1 MTQQITKI
9 DAVKSVVLIQDFQQR
24 VVNNFA
30 SEPEAVERNAGRRQ
44 AGRRTGDLCGAP
56 RRSLR

>member
-1 MTQQITKI
+1 MMQQITKI
-9 DAVKSVVLIQDFQQR
+9 DAAKSVVLIQDFQQR

-30 SEPEAVERNAGRRQ
+30 SEPEAVERKAGRRQ
-44 AGRRTGDLCGAP
+44 AGRRAGDLCGAP